1 MSTSHRV
8 ASQLKTTNLSKQ
20 GLTQLLLSYKSK
32 NADAAIVPGFKFK
45 QGFVYSVVRAISA
58 RVNQNFDGWP
68 SEELKKSYKTF
79 LGKPV
84 FVNHANDDPTLA
96 RGRVVAARYID
107 AGNDKY
113 IEVIQETDGERF
125 PKLAKVLIGG
135 DLDSVSMGVE
145 AKLTICSYCQNK
157 AVNEE
162 DFCDHVLHHKGEYL
176 PRTAANG
183 ETEQVLV
190 YESCRD
196 LHFFELSYVFDPADE
211 TAVVSKVL
219 TANKKRAFG
228 EIEAPAQVDTLRKDE
243 VSVDDDDFY
252 SYVDPPKEFQ
262 DPDLDEALQLDRDE
276 LGENVVI
283 EPTQLDDNELADTLE
298 ALEQEVHARGL
309 DDGSEDEFHQDEFE
323 QGVNPDELEA
333 PAEDELERLFEE
345 SQDDDS
351 DDEPI
356 AHLSR
361 RNSKSSLRNTSRHN
375 RTNEGTTGRHFV
387 AVEDD
392 GYPDGDVVPVSD
404 DSVDEFLG
412 DNPDED
418 QDFQDDSAVDAE
430 SLSDDELIDTLDD
443 LAEEAVDR
451 GLITDSEPVE
461 DFPLEDDFEFPVASR
476 NARSRNMAG
485 NSLASRGRVAA
496 RGKQRHHVRKK
507 AEGPYTDGGPFGRND
522 QGEQEPAFISQTPPE
537 EAVEDAQGGPI
548 SNTEQNLVAKMNR
561 EKNQMLQT
569 ARQLQ
574 QLQQKRQGKRRVS
587 NWNREN
593 DPYVTNPALG
603 GVDEGEVFV
612 TPESVSEDFKAYLND
627 LDEYGEGVDTDTDH
641 VTNFVE
647 QYPYADQIG
656 EEEDQALWSALD
668 NWRPRLSSR
677 DKLIVIAKHH
687 PNQQIRKRAV
697 AILKNAA
704 AKEKRARLISIAK
717 SHPDPKIRRQ
727 AQQILKKSADSAAE
741 AEKVDPPMSGTDA
754 DVYGPEESFDRVEL
768 DNVETQPKDASKQ
781 AFAAFDKWL
790 KQTTGKTASSYTNLR
805 QLRFHAQKWS
815 KTAKVPVTALF
826 PTLETVLRTAAVQ
839 RKRAEDTSLAVAA
852 PDGRVDVEAPVAND
866 TDAEA
871 QASQFDIGDF
881 GNNAGDGV
889 ADPDLSTDDQIWAPG
904 EKKSSRNFEAAGP
917 ILAAQCA
924 DALVKCGFEDEGE
937 KYNLMSRFAKM
948 SRPMVSMQLRLLE
961 RTAEALQ
968 EKDQLIQN
976 IRASRGSSRGAT
988 ALPPGIGSATMQRSA
1003 SMTRIAENDPKN
1015 DAAMWM

>member
-8 ASQLKTTNLSKQ
+8 ASQLKTANLSKQ
-20 GLTQLLLSYKSK
+20 GLTQLLLSYRGK
-32 NADAAIVPGFKFK
+32 NANAAIVPGFQFRP
-45 QGFVYSVVRAISA
+45 GYVYTVVRAISA
-58 RVNQNFDGWP
+58 RVNQNYDAWP

-84 FVNHANDDPTLA
+84 FVNHANDDPSLA
-96 RGRVVAARYID
+96 RGRVVAARYVE

-125 PKLAKVLIGG
+125 PKLAKVLVGG

-145 AKLTICSYCQNK
+145 AKLTICSFCGNK
-157 AVNEE
+157 AVDES
-162 DFCDHVLHHKGEYL
+162 DFCDHVLHHKGEHL

-211 TAVVSKVL
+211 TAVASKVL
-219 TANKKRAFG
+219 TANKKQKRAFG
-228 EIEAPAQVDTLRKDE
+228 EVEAPARVDTLRKEE
-243 VSVDDDDFY
+243 VSDDDDDFH

-276 LGENVVI
+276 LGENVAIDPV
-283 EPTQLDDNELADTLE
+283 QLDDNELTDTLE

-323 QGVNPDELEA
+323 QGINPDELEA
-333 PAEDELERLFEE
+333 PAEEDLEELFGEP
-345 SQDDDS
+345 QDDDS

-418 QDFQDDSAVDAE
+418 QDLQEDSAVDAE

-461 DFPLEDDFEFPVASR
+461 DFPLEDDFPVASR

-496 RGKQRHHVRKK
+496 RGQRRHHVRKK
-507 AEGPYTDGGPFGRND
+507 AEGPYTDGGPYGENN
-522 QGEQEPAFISQTPPE
+522 QGVQEPAFISQTPPE

-574 QLQQKRQGKRRVS
+574 QLQQKRQSKKRVS
-587 NWNREN
+587 N
-593 DPYVTNPALG
+593 
-603 GVDEGEVFV
+603 
-612 TPESVSEDFKAYLND
+612 
-627 LDEYGEGVDTDTDH
+627 
-641 VTNFVE
+641 
-647 QYPYADQIG
+647 
-656 EEEDQALWSALD
+656 
-668 NWRPRLSSR
+668 R
-677 DKLIVIAKHH
+677 DKLITIAKHH
-687 PNQQIRKRAV
+687 PNEQIRKKAI
-697 AILKNAA
+697 AILKSAD
-704 AKEKRARLISIAK
+704 AKEKRAKLISIAK

-727 AQQILKKSADSAAE
+727 AQQILKRAADSAAE

-826 PTLETVLRTAAVQ
+826 PTLETVLRTAAIQ

-937 KYNLMSRFAKM
+937 KYNLMSRFARM

-1003 SMTRIAENDPKN
+1003 SMTKIAENDPQN